1 MWVLMGTTVAQPSPD
16 VTLWIPGDS
25 VPADDAFALMI
36 ESSTPAHR
44 GIAFPTA
51 AADSVFGDLEVLDR
65 SDVYTRPVGSGYA
78 IDSVSYTVRTS
89 ARDSV
94 RIPPVPVRVDAA
106 VGTLTTF
113 TVPRTVQVADRHDGS
128 SSGAQRE
135 EASGLSAWWWT
146 LIGLVAVMLGGGV
159 YLWREAHAD
168 LSSREENAPVEASVV
183 EEVPPSPH
191 ETATRRLG
199 ELQSSDLSTPD
210 AVESFYVTLADV
222 LRTYLSRRWDL
233 TTEERTTQE
242 LMTLL
247 DRHADVPPTATE
259 QLRHVLEQTDR
270 VKFAGARPDP
280 SAAADALETARAAL
294 DDLEAASSRSDPDPS
309 VR

>member
-1 MWVLMGTTVAQPSPD
+1 MWVLTGMTVAQPRPD

-25 VPADDAFALMI
+25 IPADDSFALMI

-44 GIAFPTA
+44 GIAFPSA
-51 AADSVFGDLEVLDR
+51 DADSVFGDLEVLDR

-78 IDSVSYTVRTS
+78 IDSVSYTVKTP

-94 RIPPVPVRVDAA
+94 RIPRVPIRVDAA
-106 VGTLTTF
+106 AGTLTTF
-113 TVPRTVQVADRHDGS
+113 TVPRTVQVADRRDGS
-128 SSGAQRE
+128 SPDAQRE
-135 EASGLSAWWWT
+135 KASGLPAWWWT
-146 LIGLVAVMLGGGV
+146 LIGVVAVILGGGV

-168 LSSREENAPVEASVV
+168 ASSHAESAPVEASAA
-183 EEVPPSPH
+183 ETASPSPH
-191 ETATRRLG
+191 ETATRRLD

-210 AVESFYVTLADV
+210 AVESFYVTLADI

-233 TTEERTTQE
+233 TTEKRTTRE

-247 DRHADVPPTATE
+247 DRQADVPPTAIE
-259 QLRHVLEQTDR
+259 HLRHVLEQTDR
-270 VKFAGARPDP
+270 VKFAGARPAP
-280 SAAADALETARAAL
+280 SAAADALETAQAAL
-294 DDLEAASSRSDPDPS
+294 DDLETASSRFDPDPS